1 MGMPGR
7 RPSPAYHPYFVSKTT
22 HRALRLAVASLI
34 ATALLAQ
41 LAISLSRS
49 DLTIVRFFSF
59 FTVLSNTSAVVML
72 TLLAAR
78 PGRDDAAGFASFRG
92 AVTLYMTV
100 TFVVYAVVLAPNAVD
115 VGLTEP
121 WIDWTLHIVGPLA
134 VAADW
139 ISSPPTSLLRGTTLS
154 AWLVFPAAYLVYT
167 LVRGPIVDWYPY
179 PILDPNEVTNG
190 YTGVAM
196 WSAVILVVFIGLGFV
211 YRWWSNRRVMEMRS
225 A

>member
-1 MGMPGR
+1 MSR
-7 RPSPAYHPYFVSKTT
+7 TT
-22 HRALRLAVASLI
+22 HRALRLALASLI

-49 DLTIVRFFSF
+49 DLTLVRFFSF

-78 PGRDDAAGFASFRG
+78 PGRDDTARFASFRG

-134 VAADW
+134 IVADW
-139 ISSPPTSLLRGTTLS
+139 IASPPMTRLRTATVPI
-154 AWLVFPAAYLVYT
+154 WLVFPAVYLVYT
-167 LVRGPIVDWYPY
+167 LIRGPIVDWYPY
-179 PILDPNEVTNG
+179 PILDPSEGNG
-190 YTGVAM
+190 YATVAM
-196 WSAVILVVFIGLGFV
+196 WSGVIVVVVVGFGLL
-211 YRWWSNRRVMEMRS
+211 YLWWSNRRVMETRS